1 MVSATWFRPAPQAW
15 LLVVLAGLIGYCDF
29 PLQWVIG
36 SPLSPTRSYISEL
49 SVAGQPAYQAFRIG
63 DLVAGF
69 GLAVLAGVLLRWR
82 PSPQIRLGSAA
93 LTAAAATSIID
104 ALSPMTCTPSTDIR
118 CWDGDHA
125 AVLTQLSQMH
135 TVSGVIGFTA
145 MVIAIAAY
153 GSALRRQSE
162 TRHLGSTGLAVA
174 AVGAVLGCVQIG
186 TALSGSDWTGLFERM
201 HVLTVT
207 AYLAA
212 LTVVVARSAGQAKR
226 PPVERQPAPTRGPGR
241 KPSPLT
247 AVDEQTAAGG
257 PKALSGNRPAKD
269 AGHGGPL

>member
-1 MVSATWFRPAPQAW
+1 MVSVTRFRSARQSW
-15 LLVVLAGLIGYCDF
+15 SLVVLAGLIGYCDF

-36 SPLSPTRSYISEL
+36 SPLSLTRSYISEL
-49 SVAGQPAYQAFRIG
+49 SVAGQPAYQAFRTG

-69 GLAVLAGVLLRWR
+69 GLAVLAGTLTLWR
-82 PSPQIRLGSAA
+82 PSPQMRLGSAA
-93 LTAAAATSIID
+93 LTAAAATSIVD

-125 AVLTQLSQMH
+125 ALLTQLSQLH

-162 TRHLGSTGLAVA
+162 TRHLGCTGLAVA

-186 TALSGSDWTGLFERM
+186 MALAASDWTGLVERIQ
-201 HVLTVT
+201 VLTMT
-207 AYLAA
+207 AYLAVLA
-212 LTVVVARSAGQAKR
+212 VVVARSGGRPDRPLNTNRHSLDPAGSRAR
-226 PPVERQPAPTRGPGR
+226 
-241 KPSPLT
+241 
-247 AVDEQTAAGG
+247 
-257 PKALSGNRPAKD
+257 
-269 AGHGGPL
+269 